1 MSCVGWPRYNY
12 LCISG
17 VRVRAAPSET
27 EAMPMDTILEVL
39 QALALVASI
48 TQSALGIAREVR
60 EMAREHKHGN
70 G

>member
-1 MSCVGWPRYNY
+1 
-12 LCISG
+12 
-17 VRVRAAPSET
+17 
-27 EAMPMDTILEVL
+27 MPMDTILEVL

-60 EMAREHKHGN
+60 EMAREHKHDN